1 MINLILNQETNRQLN
16 LSENDFYQ
24 VEKRFKRI
32 YKIKK
37 IEPEFF
43 EDDETIVDYLL
54 NKYSVPT
61 ILQSLKYIILLS
73 EFKHE
78 YNIKIQYQA
87 HYESLMDMK
96 VNSNLYSKASFFQ
109 IEKFVNDKYL
119 KFLGS
124 DISFSKFRH
133 FLLLTF
139 LIKELPLRYTTLTN
153 IHYKYHTFIEDS
165 DCLEHSVY
173 LVNKN
178 GKFTMYFNKYD
189 KNKNKVQIKYSI
201 QNEKVRMLL
210 TTYFAK
216 YANNLNFVFTTSGGR
231 KCTESNMAN
240 SLSNFCRQNFRLP
253 MSLTEIREEW
263 LKLPQQKIKNEIIR
277 NF

>member
-1 MINLILNQETNRQLN
+1 MINLILNQDTNRKFN
-16 LSENDFYQ
+16 LTETDFKQ
-24 VEKRFKRI
+24 VEKRFKRVYDI
-32 YKIKK
+32 ND

-43 EDDETIVDYLL
+43 EDDENIVDFLL

-78 YNIKIQYQA
+78 YAIKIRYQA
-87 HYESLMDMK
+87 HYEMLLDMK
-96 VNSNLYSKASFFQ
+96 INSNLYSKASYFQ
-109 IEKFVNDKYL
+109 IDKFVDDKYL
-119 KFLGS
+119 KFLGGG
-124 DISFSKFRH
+124 ISFSKFRH

-153 IHYKYHTFIEDS
+153 IHYKYHSFIEGS

-178 GKFTMYFNKYD
+178 SKFIMYFNKFD
-189 KNKNKVQIKYSI
+189 KNRNKIQIKYKL

-210 TTYFAK
+210 VNYFAL
-216 YANNLNFVFTTSGGR
+216 YANNLNYVFTTSGGR

-240 SLSNFCRQNFRLP
+240 SLSNFCRQHFRLP
-253 MSLTEIREEW
+253 MSLTEIREDW
-263 LKLPQQKIKNEIIR
+263 LKLPQPKIKTDIIR